1 MRVYLYET
9 VSVSISA
16 QKSLEEMLAY
26 YVMMQGNE
34 EWTFSCVNV
43 LCVGR
48 GVMSQSRYHSRYFV
62 RYVENC

>member
-1 MRVYLYET
+1 MKQFQLAYQTRKVT
-9 VSVSISA
+9 SVMI
-16 QKSLEEMLAY
+16 LEEMVAY
-26 YVMMQGNE
+26 YKMMQGSE

>member
-26 YVMMQGNE
+26 YMMMQGSE